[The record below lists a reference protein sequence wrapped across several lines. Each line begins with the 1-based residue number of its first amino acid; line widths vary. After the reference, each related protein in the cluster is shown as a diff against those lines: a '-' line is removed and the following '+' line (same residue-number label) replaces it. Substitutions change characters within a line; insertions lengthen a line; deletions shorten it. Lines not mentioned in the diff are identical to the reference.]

1 MNMWTYSYFQANST
15 NAGLYWRLV
24 VIGAILA
31 ALVVLLVLYR
41 HRRSDMRVREMLIIV
56 SLVAAL
62 AMAMQATDFFESQ
75 ASLDNS
81 GKMMSFIDNV
91 AQAQYSTTGDIA
103 VSQTNL
109 STGLIIKVGD
119 KSFYEVTFNN
129 DKNIGSYQLTR
140 TQLMNSQIEYVK

>member
-1 MNMWTYSYFQANST
+1 
-15 NAGLYWRLV
+15 
-24 VIGAILA
+24 
-31 ALVVLLVLYR
+31 
-41 HRRSDMRVREMLIIV
+41 
-56 SLVAAL
+56 
-62 AMAMQATDFFESQ
+62 
-75 ASLDNS
+75 
-81 GKMMSFIDNV
+81 MMSFIDNV